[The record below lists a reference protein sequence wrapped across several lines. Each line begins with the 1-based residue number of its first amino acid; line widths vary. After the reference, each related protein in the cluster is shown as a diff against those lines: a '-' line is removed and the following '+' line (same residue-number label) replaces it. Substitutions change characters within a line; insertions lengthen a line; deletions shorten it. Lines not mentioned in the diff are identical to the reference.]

1 MIIKYSLNFIL
12 GTSSV
17 SMNLMLFTKRGQ
29 YWLSYAAQIDHA
41 GSQNYSNL
49 SVLMTVFQA
58 LKPLLHFTCHFL
70 HYLYLK
76 SISLQLL
83 TFSARF
89 CWFFFFVSSSIC
101 WFDHAVRIEMHHWG
115 GRVGTFWVTTGPED
129 YFRLMFSHHL
139 VVTCWKRVYVCFG
152 VGFGVFFRCFWLFCK
167 NIILKHQFHD

>member
-17 SMNLMLFTKRGQ
+17 SVNLMLFTKWGQ

-58 LKPLLHFTCHFL
+58 LKPLLYFTCYFL

-76 SISLQLL
+76 SIFLQPL
-83 TFSARF
+83 TLSARF
-89 CWFFFFVSSSIC
+89 LGGFFFVVVSFFVSSSIY
-101 WFDHAVRIEMHHWG
+101 WFDHAVRTEMHHWG
-115 GRVGTFWVTTGPED
+115 EGVGTSSVTIGPEG
-129 YFRLMFSHHL
+129 YFRLIL
-139 VVTCWKRVYVCFG
+139 V
-152 VGFGVFFRCFWLFCK
+152 
-167 NIILKHQFHD
+167 IIY

>member
-17 SMNLMLFTKRGQ
+17 SMNLMLFTKWGQ

-76 SISLQLL
+76 SISLQPL
-83 TFSARF
+83 TLSARF
-89 CWFFFFVSSSIC
+89 FFFFFFVSSLIY

-115 GRVGTFWVTTGPED
+115 GRVDTV
-129 YFRLMFSHHL
+129 
-139 VVTCWKRVYVCFG
+139 
-152 VGFGVFFRCFWLFCK
+152 WLTIWGLF
-167 NIILKHQFHD
+167 QDDV

>member
-12 GTSSV
+12 GACSV
-17 SMNLMLFTKRGQ
+17 SMNLMLFTKWGQ

-76 SISLQLL
+76 SIFLQPLTLPATYFFLLKLNLLVWSCSLNWNASL
-83 TFSARF
+83 
-89 CWFFFFVSSSIC
+89 
-101 WFDHAVRIEMHHWG
+101 
-115 GRVGTFWVTTGPED
+115 GRKS
-129 YFRLMFSHHL
+129 RHIL
-139 VVTCWKRVYVCFG
+139 VVIGPWG
-152 VGFGVFFRCFWLFCK
+152 ISGWS
-167 NIILKHQFHD
+167 